1 VGTWDVGPFNNDTAA
16 DWCGDLHD
24 ADGDQRLPLVRA
36 TLSAVVDNDD
46 KYLSN
51 RLADRAIAATAVVAS
66 QLPDGK
72 PLVTPYAP
80 NFLLDGGTLSA
91 LGIPVVIMTVAI
103 LTTLVRD
110 AGPGHPAR
118 PIDIAGDI
126 RPLALRA
133 LDRIVGD
140 DSEWRDLWEDAGS
153 YADAVGA
160 LQTIRA
166 TLERAAI

>member
-1 VGTWDVGPFNNDTAA
+1 VGTWAVGPFNNDTAA

-51 RLADRAIAATAVVAS
+51 RLADRAIAAAAVVAS
-66 QLPDGK
+66 QLPDEK

-80 NFLLDGGTLSA
+80 NFLLDGGTL
-91 LGIPVVIMTVAI
+91 
-103 LTTLVRD
+103 
-110 AGPGHPAR
+110 
-118 PIDIAGDI
+118 DIAGDI